1 MAWDIVLYKY
11 RKYDRAMPTIRQIA
25 KLCRVSPMTV
35 SFVLNNTP
43 GQVSE
48 DTRERVLRVVREMGY
63 RPRTAIRAKQE
74 ATIRTIGFAV
84 GRSGDSFIQPGYHTL
99 ILNGVMTATERMD
112 LNVILFHTKLLSG
125 DPHQSIRTYLDG
137 RCDGLI
143 VLAPTIH
150 QPLVGAL
157 RERGV
162 PFVLIGDQGD
172 ADGITS
178 VDVDNVAEGRRV
190 TEYLIGLGHR
200 RIGFVGGADFIRS
213 ASDRRLGY
221 RQALEAAG
229 IPYDPELDAGAL
241 RSEGLVY
248 EWVVG
253 LVRRKDIELPTAL
266 FCWNDTAA
274 LRAMTALEDGRIA
287 VPRDISVMGFDDDPR
302 ILSCRPPLTSVR
314 QPYQEIGTTAVEEL
328 VAHIKDQN
336 RTGKPIFLPAR
347 IIERDSTAPLRR

>member
-1 MAWDIVLYKY
+1 
-11 RKYDRAMPTIRQIA
+11 MPTIRQIA
-25 KLCRVSPMTV
+25 KVCRVSPMTV

-84 GRSGDSFIQPGYHTL
+84 GRSEDSFIQPGYHTF
-99 ILNGVMTATERMD
+99 ILNGVMTATERLD

-143 VLAPTIH
+143 VLAPTKN

-157 RERGV
+157 QERGV

-172 ADGITS
+172 GEGIAS
-178 VDVDNVAEGRRV
+178 VDVNNVCEGQKV

-200 RIGFVGGADFIRS
+200 RIAFVGGPDFVRS
-213 ASDRRLGY
+213 ACDRRIGY
-221 RQALEAAG
+221 HQALEANG
-229 IPYDPELDAGAL
+229 IPYDPALDAGPL

-248 EWVVG
+248 EWIIG
-253 LVRRKDIELPTAL
+253 LLRRQDIEQPTAIC
-266 FCWNDTAA
+266 CWNDTAA
-274 LRAMTALEDGRIA
+274 MRALTALEDSRKE
-287 VPRDISVMGFDDDPR
+287 VPREISIMGFDDDPR
-302 ILSCRPPLTSVR
+302 VLSCRPPLTSVR
-314 QPYQEIGTTAVEEL
+314 QPYREIGATAVEEL
-328 VAHIKDQN
+328 VAHIKHQN
-336 RTGKPIFLPAR
+336 RPGKPIYLPTR

>member
-1 MAWDIVLYKY
+1 
-11 RKYDRAMPTIRQIA
+11 MPTIRQIA
-25 KLCRVSPMTV
+25 KMCRVSPMTV

-48 DTRERVLRVVREMGY
+48 DTRERVLSVVRQMGY

-84 GRSGDSFIQPGYHTL
+84 GRSGDSFIQPGYHTF
-99 ILNGVMTATERMD
+99 IMNGVMTATERLD

-143 VLAPTIH
+143 VLAPTIN

-157 RERGV
+157 QERGV

-172 ADGITS
+172 AEGITS
-178 VDVDNVAEGRRV
+178 VDVDNVGEGRRV

-200 RIGFVGGADFIRS
+200 RIAFVGGPVFVRS
-213 ASDRRLGY
+213 ACNRRIGY
-221 RQALEAAG
+221 MQALEGSG
-229 IPYDPELDAGAL
+229 IPYDPDLDSGAL
-241 RSEGLVY
+241 LSEGLVY

-253 LVRRKDIELPTAL
+253 LVRRKDIAPPTAV
-266 FCWNDTAA
+266 FCWNDSAA
-274 LRAMTALEDGRIA
+274 IRALTALEDSRKE
-287 VPRDISVMGFDDDPR
+287 VPRQISLIGFDDDPR

-314 QPYQEIGTTAVEEL
+314 QPYREIGATAVEEL
-328 VAHIKDQN
+328 VAHIKDQA
-336 RTGKPIFLPAR
+336 RPGQAIYLPTR
-347 IIERDSTAPLRR
+347 IIERDSTAPLRV